1 MLLSHEVYVIKKGSQ
16 FIVGCPY
23 DDTSYIRLSENKYDG
38 YRDKDFNRM
47 RRVAKQIDGR
57 VMKFNP
63 VTGEITGGW
72 R

>member
-1 MLLSHEVYVIKKGSQ
+1 MLLSHEVYVIRKGSQ
-16 FIVGCPY
+16 YIVGCPY
-23 DDTSYIRLSENKYDG
+23 DDTSYVRLSENKYDG
-38 YRDKDFNRM
+38 YRDTDFNRM

-63 VTGEITGGW
+63 ITGEITGGW